1 MNDDPRPDPDA
12 LLAQVQREEIQEKRG
27 RLYILLGMCPGVG
40 KTYAMLL
47 LARQRQLEGLAVL
60 AGVVETHGREET
72 AALLA
77 ELSVL
82 PRKCIEHGGHTFEEF
97 DLDAALQCRPDLL
110 LVDELA
116 HTNAPGS
123 RHLKRYQDVLEVL
136 DAGIDVCT
144 TLNVQHIE
152 SQVDIVRQVTG
163 VAVRETVP
171 DSILDRAHEIQLVD
185 LSVENLLLRLAEG
198 KVYLGERAE
207 AAAAGFFREGN
218 LTALRELA
226 LRFTAERVDRDLEDI
241 RKARRISGPWKTNA
255 RLLVGVGP
263 TPYSESL
270 IRWTRRASGRHG
282 CPWLAVWVERTQPL
296 TPQEQDL
303 LARGL
308 GLARRLGAEV
318 VHATGDDVAASLL
331 EVARARNVSQII
343 VGKSDRRAW
352 WKPTLADRIIAGSGD
367 IDVSVVRP
375 VLGRSAA
382 RPEPAPRHFATP
394 AHLRQEY
401 AAVLALMVGL
411 TAAGWQLA
419 WVGGYMVPALV
430 YLFAILLA
438 AFRFS
443 RGPMLMMAGL
453 SALAWDYF
461 FMSPRF
467 TFAIRSLEDIIL
479 LVLFFAVALS
489 MGSLTTRL
497 RTREIAE
504 RRRQLETDALLRVTQ
519 SAALTPET
527 AQGLTEALKIINSV
541 IEADTALIVRLLDH
555 TLPTAVHPA
564 STWQPPDR
572 EFGVAAW
579 SYANKQVAGRCTD
592 TLPQSAATWF
602 PLQTATSV
610 MGVLGLHLSRDD
622 DELDFQRRQAVEAFA
637 LQLALVL
644 EKEHFMHAVNQAE
657 VMDRSERLRKN
668 LLDSVSHELKTPLAI
683 IRASIEGMGS
693 AAAANPYVG
702 EIDTASKR
710 LQRLVD
716 GLLQMTRLES
726 EVMEPHLEWCD
737 VSELVESA
745 VSAVGDAMKCHPL
758 TLEIAADVPLV
769 KTDQALLQQALA
781 NVLHN
786 AAVYS
791 PEHAAIEVSARH
803 AAQQLRL
810 SVRDHGPG
818 LPPGEE
824 ARVFSKFYRAP
835 GAPAGGTGLGL
846 SIARGFIQ
854 ALGGE
859 IGCWNDPGGGA
870 VFEILL
876 PAEFFLGG
884 IPGNEC
890 ILAGIQQAVPLS
902 EDGRAAAPGLAELSP
917 EDIECEIA
925 AARQTTASGGTPPQ

>member
-1 MNDDPRPDPDA
+1 MNDEPRPDPDA
-12 LLAQVQREEIQEKRG
+12 LLAQVQREEHQEKRG
-27 RLYILLGMCPGVG
+27 RLYIILGMCPGVG

-47 LARQRQLEGLAVL
+47 LAKQRQLDGLAVL
-60 AGVVETHGREET
+60 VGIVETHGREDT

-77 ELSVL
+77 DLTVL
-82 PRKCIEHGGHTFEEF
+82 PRMQIEHGGHTLEEF
-97 DLDAALQCRPDLL
+97 DLDGAIQRRPDLL

-123 RHLKRYQDVLEVL
+123 RHLKRYQDVLELL
-136 DAGIDVCT
+136 DSGVDVCT

-185 LSVENLLLRLAEG
+185 LSVEKLLLRLAEG

-207 AAAAGFFREGN
+207 AAAGGFFRAGN

-241 RKARRISGPWKTNA
+241 RKARRVGSPWKTNA

-270 IRWTRRASGRHG
+270 IRWTRRASGRHA
-282 CPWLAVWVERTQPL
+282 CPWLAVWVEGTSPL
-296 TPQEQDL
+296 TSQEQEF

-308 GLARRLGAEV
+308 GLARRLGGEV
-318 VHATGDDVAASLL
+318 VHATGDDVAATLL
-331 EVARARNVSQII
+331 DVARERNVSQII
-343 VGKSDRRAW
+343 VGKTDHRALW
-352 WKPTLADRIIAGSGD
+352 RPSLADRIIAGSGE

-375 VLGRSAA
+375 VAGRSPGQASA
-382 RPEPAPRHFATP
+382 QPRSFALASP
-394 AHLRQEY
+394 HRLREY
-401 AAVLALMVGL
+401 GFVIALLGVL
-411 TAAGWQLA
+411 TALCWQVA
-419 WVGGYMVPALV
+419 WVAGYTMPALV

-453 SALAWDYF
+453 SALAWDF
-461 FMSPRF
+461 FFIPPRF
-467 TFAIRSLEDIIL
+467 TLQIKALEDVIL
-479 LVLFFAVALS
+479 LGMFFAVALC

-497 RTREIAE
+497 RTREAAE
-504 RRRQLETDALLRVTQ
+504 RRRQQETDALLRVTQ
-519 SAALTPET
+519 SAALIPET
-527 AQGLTEALKIINSV
+527 EKGLSEALQIINGV
-541 IEADTALIVRLLDH
+541 IDADTALVVRLLDH
-555 TLPTAVHPA
+555 SLPTAAHPA
-564 STWQPPDR
+564 STWQPPER

-579 SYANKQVAGRCTD
+579 SYANKKVAGRFTD

-610 MGVLGLHLSRDD
+610 MGVLGLRLSGDGD
-622 DELDFQRRQAVEAFA
+622 TLDFLRHQAVEAFA

-644 EKEHFMHAVNQAE
+644 EKEHFMHAVNQTE
-657 VMDRSERLRKN
+657 LMDKSDRLRRT

-683 IRASIEGMGS
+683 IHAAIEGMG
-693 AAAANPYVG
+693 AAAANPYVE
-702 EIDTASKR
+702 EISTASKR

-726 EVMEPHLEWCD
+726 EVVEPQLEWCD
-737 VSELVESA
+737 VSELVGDAVAA
-745 VSAVGDAMKCHPL
+745 VSDALKTHSVQISISPDLPL
-758 TLEIAADVPLV
+758 I
-769 KTDQALLQQALA
+769 KTDHALLQQALT

-791 PEHAAIEVSARH
+791 PAQSAIELSARH
-803 AAQQLRL
+803 ADHRLRL

-824 ARVFSKFYRAP
+824 ARVFGKFYRAP

-846 SIARGFIQ
+846 SIARGFVQ
-854 ALGGE
+854 AIGGD
-859 IGCWNDPGGGA
+859 ITGWNHPEGGA

-876 PAEFFLGG
+876 PAEFMAQG
-884 IPGNEC
+884 
-890 ILAGIQQAVPLS
+890 
-902 EDGRAAAPGLAELSP
+902 AES
-917 EDIECEIA
+917 
-925 AARQTTASGGTPPQ
+925 

>member
-12 LLAQVQREEIQEKRG
+12 LLAQVQRDAGHDTCG

-47 LARQRQLEGLAVL
+47 LARQRQLEGVEVL

-72 AALLA
+72 AALLD
-77 ELSVL
+77 ELNVL
-82 PRKCIEHGGHTFEEF
+82 PRKRIEHSGHTLEEF
-97 DLDAALQCRPDLL
+97 DLDGALLRRPDLL

-123 RHLKRYQDVLEVL
+123 RHLKRYQDVLELL

-185 LSVENLLLRLAEG
+185 LSVENLLLRMAEG

-226 LRFTAERVDRDLEDI
+226 LRFTAERVDRDLEGI
-241 RKARRISGPWKTNA
+241 RKARRISSPWKTNA
-255 RLLVGVGP
+255 RMLVGVGP
-263 TPYSESL
+263 TPYSDSL

-343 VGKSDRRAW
+343 VGKSDRRRW
-352 WKPTLADRIIAGSGD
+352 WKATLADRIIAGSGD

-375 VLGRSAA
+375 VPGRSGAGQTPPQ
-382 RPEPAPRHFATP
+382 RRFAPP
-394 AHLRQEY
+394 AHLRHEY
-401 AAVLALMVGL
+401 AAVLALVVGL
-411 TAAGWQLA
+411 TAVGWQLA
-419 WVGGYMVPALV
+419 RVAGYTVPALV

-438 AFRFS
+438 ALRLS
-443 RGPMLMMAGL
+443 RGPMLVMAGL
-453 SALAWDYF
+453 SALAWDFF

-467 TFAIRSLEDIIL
+467 TFAIRTLEDIIL
-479 LVLFFAVALS
+479 LALFFAVALS
-489 MGSLTTRL
+489 MGNLTTRL

-519 SAALTPET
+519 SAALIPET
-527 AQGLTEALKIINSV
+527 ELGLTEALKIINSV
-541 IEADTALIVRLLDH
+541 IDADTALIVRLADH
-555 TLPTAVHPA
+555 SLPGAAHPA
-564 STWQPPDR
+564 STWLPPER
-572 EFGVAAW
+572 ELGVAAW
-579 SYANKQVAGRCTD
+579 SYANKQVAGRFTD

-610 MGVLGLHLSRDD
+610 MGVLGLRLSRENDS
-622 DELDFQRRQAVEAFA
+622 LDFQRRQAVEAFA

-657 VMDRSERLRKN
+657 VMDKSERLRKT

-683 IRASIEGMGS
+683 IRAAVEGMG
-693 AAAANPYVG
+693 AGAANPYVG
-702 EIDTASKR
+702 EIDTATKR

-726 EVMEPHLEWCD
+726 QVMEPQLEWCD
-737 VSELVESA
+737 MSEVVEGA
-745 VSAVGDAMKCHPL
+745 ISAVGDAVKNHPI
-758 TLEIAADVPLV
+758 TLEITPDLPWV
-769 KTDQALLQQALA
+769 KTDQALLLQTLT

-791 PEHAAIEVSARH
+791 PEQAPIEVTVRH
-803 AAQQLRL
+803 TGHTLRL
-810 SVRDHGPG
+810 CVRDHGCG

-824 ARVFSKFYRAP
+824 ARVFGKFYRAP

-859 IGCWNDPGGGA
+859 ITCWNHPEGGA
-870 VFEILL
+870 VFEMVL
-876 PAEFFLGG
+876 PAEFMVQGT
-884 IPGNEC
+884 ESAC
-890 ILAGIQQAVPLS
+890 VPL
-902 EDGRAAAPGLAELSP
+902 GFG
-917 EDIECEIA
+917 
-925 AARQTTASGGTPPQ
+925 QSGGTTTPP